1 MWHAVPVLTMC
12 GLAIASLNA
21 PASAQTVP
29 SENAGT
35 ASSTK
40 PDGSPPP
47 VSAMRGGNGVT
58 ARWEVEGYGGFSSR
72 VVSTGSVVLPAAG
85 APITTSNPTFPSRQT
100 PSWFFG
106 DGSALLNGAITDLGL
121 TSRITPL
128 DGALASLGFG
138 DRGAAGGIRVRR
150 SIGPRLSAE
159 LSVDVLAGS
168 PVLTNA
174 FRASVES
181 SRASFDTAFAG
192 LFATG
197 PFASATAAATATTTN
212 GSGQQI
218 VAAGSIRVPW
228 APRLGLVPY
237 LTLGAGVLAR
247 RGGLP
252 STTLTGTYQALVGTG
267 VPINETDRVVVRYSQ
282 GTSPVGVL
290 GAGVRRAVSPRWGI
304 DVDGRLLIGPQPVK
318 VLLDASPTVTQG
330 APAGF
335 IESFTY
341 PSIQFSNNSSTGRS
355 SSLGG
360 PALQGFTVF
369 SGGVQAHVLV
379 TIGLYA
385 RF

>member
-1 MWHAVPVLTMC
+1 MRHAAWMLTMS
-12 GLAIASLNA
+12 GLAIAALTV
-21 PASAQTVP
+21 PASAQIVS
-29 SENAGT
+29 SEGAGT
-35 ASSTK
+35 PSSSK
-40 PDGSPPP
+40 PAGSPPP
-47 VSAMRGGNGVT
+47 VSAMGGANGGT
-58 ARWEVEGYGGFSSR
+58 AHWEVEGYGGFSNR
-72 VVSTGSVVLPAAG
+72 VLSTGSAVLPAAG
-85 APITTSNPTFPSRQT
+85 APITTSNPTFPSRQA

-106 DGSALLNGAITDLGL
+106 DGSALLNGAIEDLGL

-138 DRGAAGGIRVRR
+138 DRGAAGGIRLRR
-150 SIGPRLSAE
+150 SIAPRLWVE
-159 LSVDVLAGS
+159 LSVDLLTGS
-168 PVLTNA
+168 PALTNS
-174 FRASVES
+174 FRAGVES
-181 SRASFDTAFAG
+181 SRSSFDTAFAG

-197 PFASATAAATATTTN
+197 PFASAAVTATAATVN
-212 GSGQQI
+212 GSGQEV

-228 APRLGLVPY
+228 APRLGLAPY
-237 LTLGAGVLAR
+237 LTLGVGLLAR

-252 STTLTGTYQALVGTG
+252 SATLVGNYQAIVASG

-282 GTSPVGVL
+282 GTSAVGVI

-304 DVDGRLLIGPQPVK
+304 DIDGRVLVGPQPVK
-318 VLLDASPTVTQG
+318 VLLDASPTVTPG

-341 PSIQFSNNSSTGRS
+341 PSIQFSNNASTGRS

-360 PALQGFTVF
+360 PALQGFTAF

-379 TIGLYA
+379 TIGLYV